1 MGAYSPA
8 RVVTPEIEARVM
20 AEIIL
25 PTLAGM
31 RARGCPF
38 TGILYAGLMLTA
50 DGPKLIEY
58 NTRFGDP
65 EAQVLMPRLASDL
78 VPALLSASEGDLSGV
93 TLEFDPHRA
102 ALTVVMAAAGY
113 PGAVVRGSAI
123 RGIAAA
129 EGDDV
134 VVFQAGT
141 RAEGG
146 QLLADG
152 GRVLAVTALG
162 DSVTD
167 AKDRAYAAVARIDW
181 PEGFCRRDIGFRE
194 VAREA
199 AEQG

>member
-1 MGAYSPA
+1 
-8 RVVTPEIEARVM
+8 
-20 AEIIL
+20 
-25 PTLAGM
+25 
-31 RARGCPF
+31 
-38 TGILYAGLMLTA
+38 
-50 DGPKLIEY
+50 
-58 NTRFGDP
+58 
-65 EAQVLMPRLASDL
+65 
-78 VPALLSASEGDLSGV
+78 
-93 TLEFDPHRA
+93 
-102 ALTVVMAAAGY
+102 VVMAAAGY

-199 AEQG
+199 AARG